1 MVSRLINIS
10 DEVWMFGVSDG
21 TLEEITHT
29 IKNNKPVYLKFDGFD
44 SEWGKFYKELGKKYD
59 NPLEILLN

>member
-1 MVSRLINIS
+1 
-10 DEVWMFGVSDG
+10 MFGVSDG